1 MTGEHP
7 NHPDTSR
14 IISGTT
20 AGTAYLALPP
30 TAVDARPAG
39 PTRLL
44 IAWPG
49 FDPPRTSAAFAAAVP
64 LTGVP
69 TWRIYLD
76 LPTANGDP
84 PHALSSGDL
93 LEDAGIER
101 YAAIVE
107 QAATRL
113 PAVLAGLRRDLGVAD
128 GPIGLA
134 GFSVGGAAALLTLAR
149 GLVPVSTAAVV
160 MPMIAPARAVRFLEK
175 RAGRER
181 AWSSRV
187 RDVADR
193 LDLGTLAGD
202 IAGHG
207 APLLLIGGAKDRL
220 VPPGEITALRDL
232 LRQHGAEAAES
243 ATFRMGHQLTA
254 EPGTDPLPPTTEA
267 VRVDGALS
275 DWFRERLATVGR
287 QPPAQT
293 VAHPP
298 HEAARPSHEPAGH
311 RPAQGP
317 VPLHLEGSKLEAASG
332 IGRRA

>member
-1 MTGEHP
+1 MTGERP
-7 NHPDTSR
+7 NTSR

-20 AGTAYLALPP
+20 AGTPYLALPP

-39 PTRLL
+39 PTRLV

-49 FDPPRTSAAFAAAVP
+49 FDPPRTGAAFAAAVP

-69 TWRIYLD
+69 TWRVHLD
-76 LPTANGDP
+76 LPTVNGDP
-84 PHALSSGDL
+84 PNALTSGDL

-113 PAVLAGLRRDLGVAD
+113 PAVLAGLRRDLGITD
-128 GPIGLA
+128 GPIALA

-149 GLVPVSTAAVV
+149 GLVPVSTAAVIAPV
-160 MPMIAPARAVRFLEK
+160 IAPARTVRFLEK

-181 AWSSRV
+181 AWSDRA
-187 RDVADR
+187 RDLADR

-207 APLLLIGGAKDRL
+207 ATLLLIGGAKDRL
-220 VPPGEITALRDL
+220 VPPSEITALRDS
-232 LRQHGAEAAES
+232 LRRHGTETAES
-243 ATFRMGHQLTA
+243 ATFRMGHHLTA

-275 DWFRERLATVGR
+275 DWFRERLART
-287 QPPAQT
+287 
-293 VAHPP
+293 
-298 HEAARPSHEPAGH
+298 AARPPGH
-311 RPAQGP
+311 RPAQAP
-317 VPLHLEGSKLEAASG
+317 VPLHLEGSKLEPASG
-332 IGRRA
+332 AGHRT